1 MIVHTLDTI
10 SLRQYAKFEK
20 SKDAKYLLRVPAPVF
35 LTEKGILKFLTEF
48 QTAFGEGKNDFER
61 EKSKLMAYN
70 KILLAQ
76 AILTGFQIHLGDK
89 MQLELLK
96 PGMSQHWQM
105 NADIAYYI
113 SEAEQAFHVK
123 IETLQDITDLKSE
136 LERMIDKFNE
146 MFPKEEKKTDKGIS
160 MMQFALSVFV
170 LLNMPFDPEMKL
182 SEFAELKKLAN
193 ERAKQMNDI
202 KEKTNGSRR

>member
-1 MIVHTLDTI
+1 MIVHALDTI

-20 SKDAKYLLRVPAPVF
+20 SKEVRYLLRITAPAF
-35 LTEKGILKFLTEF
+35 LTEKGLSKFFDEF
-48 QTAFGEGKNDFER
+48 SATFGEGRKDLER

-76 AILTGFQIHLGDK
+76 AILTGFQIHLVDRVT
-89 MQLELLK
+89 LK
-96 PGMSQHWQM
+96 QIPDNENLQ
-105 NADIAYYI
+105 YYI
-113 SEAEQAFHVK
+113 KEAEQAFMVEIK
-123 IETLQDITDLKSE
+123 TLQDVKDLRDE
-136 LERMIDKFNE
+136 LERMIDKYNE
-146 MFPKEEKKTDKGIS
+146 MFPKEDKSTKTGIS

-193 ERAKQMNDI
+193 DRAKQMNDL
-202 KEKTNGSRR
+202 KAKTDGRR